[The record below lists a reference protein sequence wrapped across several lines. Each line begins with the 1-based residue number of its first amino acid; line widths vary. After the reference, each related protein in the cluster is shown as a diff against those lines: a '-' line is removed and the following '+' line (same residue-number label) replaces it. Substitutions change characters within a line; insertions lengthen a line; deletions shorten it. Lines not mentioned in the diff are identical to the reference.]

1 MDYKCHLLLCFA
13 IKTPSHLS
21 LLCQS
26 WKRSAIT
33 FLYRTEASLL
43 FQFLAVHPLHLCCP
57 LEVQNHGILASV
69 QPRFPSLSQRLS
81 LNQIHFNSWS
91 FVQDLNSVFSLLPKR
106 QKRSMVFYCITISS
120 VQSFDGCILLSLN
133 LLCNQCFL
141 VKSCGKRLILH
152 SKTRKVWSGADDD
165 DLQPTPISRRV
176 KKGCIWCRL
185 KISGHP
191 CLTGEQQQVRMW
203 FDLVGFTPEAPLNH
217 ENKMRLYS
225 GSEFESLADI

>member
-1 MDYKCHLLLCFA
+1 MMDYKCHLLLCFA

-176 KKGCIWCRL
+176 KKGCI
-185 KISGHP
+185 
-191 CLTGEQQQVRMW
+191 
-203 FDLVGFTPEAPLNH
+203 
-217 ENKMRLYS
+217 
-225 GSEFESLADI
+225 